1 MPEDDAVKTGSR
13 KQDGREEEI
22 EFGVDT
28 IEQVMRERVRQTIE
42 MIVEQELEVALGA
55 GRSQRVGQ
63 ARVGYRHG
71 MRPRQLSTSL
81 GRTEI
86 SMPRA
91 RIERPDGRT
100 KEWRSATIGRYER
113 RTRRVDEAILGVYV
127 GGTNT
132 RRIKGALSPLLRGAP
147 LSKDAVSRLVA
158 RLKQEFE
165 NWRSRDLAD
174 EDVRYLLMDGWFPR
188 LRLGK
193 QRVVVPVL
201 VTMGVRG
208 DGTRV
213 VLDMQLAGGETSE
226 AWGDVVAGLA
236 RRGVG
241 IPDLAVIDGN
251 GGLHSALQKQWP
263 NIQIQRCTVHK
274 LRNLQSK
281 APKKMHDELVEDYRR
296 MVYAADEEEVDKERK
311 AFVRKWKLRCSPVIA
326 SLEEAGDELFTFL
339 KFPGSQWR
347 ALRTT
352 NALERINLEFRRR
365 TKTQSSLPSED
376 AVLLLLFGLLRSG
389 NIKTRRMDG
398 WQEMPKKNENEVRRK
413 AA

>member
-1 MPEDDAVKTGSR
+1 MKTGSR

-22 EFGVDT
+22 EFGADT
-28 IEQVMRERVRQTIE
+28 IEQAMRERVRQTIE
-42 MIVEQELEVALGA
+42 MIVEQELEAALGA
-55 GRSQRVGQ
+55 GRSQRVGEV
-63 ARVGYRHG
+63 RVGYRHG
-71 MRPRQLSTSL
+71 KRQRQLSTSL

-86 SMPRA
+86 AMPRA
-91 RIERPDGRT
+91 RIERPDGT
-100 KEWRSATIGRYER
+100 TQEWRSATIGRYER

-165 NWRSRDLAD
+165 SWRARDLAG
-174 EDVRYLLMDGWFPR
+174 EDIRYLLMDGWFPK

-201 VTMGVRG
+201 VTMGVRS

-213 VLDMQLAGGETSE
+213 VLDMQLAGGESSE
-226 AWGDVVAGLA
+226 AWGDVVAGLVK
-236 RRGVG
+236 RGVG
-241 IPDLAVIDGN
+241 IPVLAVIDGN

-263 NIQIQRCTVHK
+263 NIRIQRCTVHK

-296 MVYAADEEEVDKERK
+296 MVYAASKEEADKERK
-311 AFVRKWKLRCSPVIA
+311 AFVRKWKLRCSPVVT

-339 KFPGSQWR
+339 NFPESQWR

-365 TKTQSSLPSED
+365 TKTQASLPSED

-398 WQEMPKKNENEVRRK
+398 WQDMPKKNENDARRK